1 MQNASSNVLCLPSY
15 RYLLM
20 IVPRVLQFSF
30 IFIWQM
36 LSCDRHNPFQ
46 ANVPFLYHSWQRGP
60 NSLILWRPTHY
71 IAYPLFSNIVLKYI
85 HRQPPP
91 PLLFLFSCFIDWM
104 GDHLL
109 TGIMDLYMSSVVTL
123 VPEAP
128 WCVFYATT
136 RHQVYWGLPNNV
148 IFCWYSDLI
157 SHTHTNTHSTLR
169 GQ

>member
-1 MQNASSNVLCLPSY
+1 MFCNSVLFLFDRCCPAIDITHFKLMFHFCTIVGRGVLTPLFYEDPPIILP
-15 RYLLM
+15 
-20 IVPRVLQFSF
+20 
-30 IFIWQM
+30 
-36 LSCDRHNPFQ
+36 
-46 ANVPFLYHSWQRGP
+46 
-60 NSLILWRPTHY
+60 T
-71 IAYPLFSNIVLKYI
+71 PLFSNIVLKYI
-85 HRQPPP
+85 RRQPPP
-91 PLLFLFSCFIDWM
+91 PLLFMFSCFSDWM